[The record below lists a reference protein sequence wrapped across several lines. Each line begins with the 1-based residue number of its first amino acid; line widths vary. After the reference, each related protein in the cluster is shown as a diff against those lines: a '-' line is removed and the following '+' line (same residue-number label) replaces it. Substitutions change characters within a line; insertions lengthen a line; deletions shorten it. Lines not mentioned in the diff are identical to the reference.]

1 MDLMNARMLGALVV
15 LSLLMIAP
23 AASAQR
29 MDQGEARITTETG
42 ISLALDSVPGT
53 SAARVQ
59 AMGRAVQ
66 TRMVALRTCYHN
78 VVAVRPTVT
87 GVIRMQI
94 TVPEGRGAAT
104 VTVTEDGVHDEELL
118 TCSRTALLAMP
129 TTGLERPSS
138 VIAVLTVANSAAE
151 GSAIAARHA
160 DEGDAVTVTQE
171 AGRPTASME
180 MSDVRFVIRGAAGSA
195 DAMVAEG
202 YRVVRSQIAGLLD
215 CRRRASRRRRSPAG
229 TVVLTV
235 TMTSG
240 QPLAVHMDR
249 TTVAAAAETETCLT
263 ERLGRAP
270 HVATAGPATLELE
283 LTFAP

>member
-1 MDLMNARMLGALVV
+1 
-15 LSLLMIAP
+15 
-23 AASAQR
+23 
-29 MDQGEARITTETG
+29 
-42 ISLALDSVPGT
+42 
-53 SAARVQ
+53 
-59 AMGRAVQ
+59 MGRAVQ
-66 TRMVALRTCYHN
+66 TRMAALRNCYHE

-87 GVIRMQI
+87 GIIRMQI
-94 TVPEGRGAAT
+94 TVPEGSGGAT
-104 VTVTEDGVHDEELL
+104 VTVTQDGVHDEELL

-129 TTGLERPSS
+129 TTGLARPSS

-160 DEGDAVTVTQE
+160 DTGDAVTITRE
-171 AGRPTASME
+171 GDRPTASME
-180 MSDVRFVIRGAAGSA
+180 MSDVRFVVRGAPGSS
-195 DAMVAEG
+195 DDMVAEG

-229 TVVLTV
+229 SVVLTL
-235 TMTSG
+235 TMTAG
-240 QPLAVHMDR
+240 QALAVHVDR
-249 TTVAAAAETETCLT
+249 TTVAAAAETETCLM